1 MTSLPMRDY
10 YFRQFEHDGA
20 DAPAGRKGRIL
31 SAICQGD
38 TPTRKKLA
46 TEMALRPAT
55 VSDLVMELIHD
66 GLITESRPAQS
77 LQKGR
82 PEILLAPA
90 PGRLCAVIFHFVSH
104 TMHCAVVDLAG
115 TLLFETT
122 KQVHADKI
130 DKQEFIH
137 VLSSLAAKCT
147 AHIPGT
153 AKLCGYA
160 LSLPGIVDEPGKRWV
175 YSAYWPKLS
184 DFDLS
189 KVSESLGQDVIVRK
203 NLNCELRARTSRRET
218 LRTGKTLLIHWGIGI
233 GAAFA
238 SNGRELVFTEGFGE
252 IGHCVLDPLST
263 VKCKCGMVG
272 CMEAEAGLW
281 ALATGSKN
289 QSIPINEQKFE
300 DYLQNCTDK
309 AFLDRPVLL
318 MAHTLRNLS
327 LTLMPDEIVLTGPF
341 VQCPETF
348 QRLTDKFELI
358 FPEGSLVRKGRKP
371 KIVSGRRSKSD
382 ELVGAASDL
391 FRPEI
396 GALCRI

>member
-1 MTSLPMRDY
+1 MTSLPMSDY

-20 DAPAGRKGRIL
+20 DAPAGRKGRIF

-38 TPTRKKLA
+38 APTRKKLA
-46 TEMALRPAT
+46 TDMALRPAT

-115 TLLFETT
+115 TILFETT
-122 KQVHADKI
+122 EQVQADKI
-130 DKQEFIH
+130 DKQGFID
-137 VLSSLAAKCT
+137 VLSSLAGKCT
-147 AHIPGT
+147 AHIPGS
-153 AKLCGYA
+153 ARQCGYA

-184 DFDLS
+184 NFDLS
-189 KVSESLGQDVIVRK
+189 EVSDTLGHDIIVRK
-203 NLNCELRARTSRRET
+203 NLNCELRARTSRRKS
-218 LRTGKTLLIHWGIGI
+218 LGTGKTLLIHWGIGI
-233 GAAFA
+233 GAAFI
-238 SNGRELVFTEGFGE
+238 SNDRELVLTEGFGE

-263 VKCKCGMVG
+263 VSCKCGMIG

-281 ALATGSKN
+281 ALATMSQD

-300 DYLQNCTDK
+300 DYLQDCTDK
-309 AFLDRPVLL
+309 SFLQRPLLL
-318 MAHTLRNLS
+318 MAHTLRNLT

-348 QRLTDKFELI
+348 RRLTERFELI
-358 FPEGSLVRKGRKP
+358 FPEGALVRKGRKP

-391 FRPEI
+391 FRTEI
-396 GALCRI
+396 GTLCRI

>member
-1 MTSLPMRDY
+1 MTSLPMSDY

-20 DAPAGRKGRIL
+20 DVPAGRKGRIL

-46 TEMALRPAT
+46 ADMALRPAT

-77 LQKGR
+77 PQKGR

-90 PGRLCAVIFHFVSH
+90 PSRLCAVVFHFVSH
-104 TMHCAVVDLAG
+104 TIHCAVVDLAG
-115 TLLFETT
+115 TFLFETT
-122 KQVHADKI
+122 EQVHADKI
-130 DKQEFIH
+130 DKQDFIE
-137 VLSSLAAKCT
+137 VLAGLAEKC
-147 AHIPGT
+147 AQHIPGS

-175 YSAYWPKLS
+175 FSAYWPKLS

-189 KVSESLGQDVIVRK
+189 RLPENLGHDVIVRK
-203 NLNCELRARTSRRET
+203 NLNCELRARTSRRER
-218 LRTGKTLLIHWGIGI
+218 LSNGKTLLIHWGIGI
-233 GAAFA
+233 GAAFT
-238 SNGRELVFTEGFGE
+238 SNGKELVFTEGFGE

-263 VKCKCGMVG
+263 VNCKCGLIG
-272 CMEAEAGLW
+272 CVEAEAGLW
-281 ALATGSKN
+281 ALATGSQN

-300 DYLQNCTDK
+300 DYLQGRSDK
-309 AFLDRPVLL
+309 AFLKRPLLL

-348 QRLTDKFELI
+348 QLLTDKYDRI
-358 FPEGSLVRKGRKP
+358 FPEGTLISKGRKP
-371 KIVSGRRSKSD
+371 NIVSGRRSKND

-396 GALCRI
+396 GSLCRI

>member
-1 MTSLPMRDY
+1 MTSLPMSDY

-20 DAPAGRKGRIL
+20 DAPAGRKGRIF

-38 TPTRKKLA
+38 APTRKKLA
-46 TEMALRPAT
+46 TDMALRPAT

-82 PEILLAPA
+82 PEILLTPA
-90 PGRLCAVIFHFVSH
+90 PGRLCAVIYHFVSH
-104 TMHCAVVDLAG
+104 TVHCAVVDLAG
-115 TLLFETT
+115 TILFETT
-122 KQVHADKI
+122 EQVQADKI
-130 DKQEFIH
+130 DKKGFID
-137 VLSSLAAKCT
+137 VLSSLAGKCT
-147 AHIPGT
+147 AHIPGS
-153 AKLCGYA
+153 ARQCGYA

-189 KVSESLGQDVIVRK
+189 EVSDTLGHDVIVRK
-203 NLNCELRARTSRRET
+203 NLNCELRARTSRRKS
-218 LRTGKTLLIHWGIGI
+218 LGTGKTLLIHWGIGI
-233 GAAFA
+233 GAAFI
-238 SNGRELVFTEGFGE
+238 SNDRELVLTEGFGE

-263 VKCKCGMVG
+263 VSCKCGMIG

-281 ALATGSKN
+281 ALATMSQD

-300 DYLQNCTDK
+300 DYLQDCTDK
-309 AFLDRPVLL
+309 SFLQRPLLL
-318 MAHTLRNLS
+318 MAHTLRNLT

-348 QRLTDKFELI
+348 RRLTERFELI
-358 FPEGSLVRKGRKP
+358 FPESALVRKGRKP

-391 FRPEI
+391 FRTEI
-396 GALCRI
+396 GTLCRI

>member
-1 MTSLPMRDY
+1 MTSLPMSGY

-31 SAICQGD
+31 SAICQGGA
-38 TPTRKKLA
+38 PTRKKLA
-46 TEMALRPAT
+46 TDMGLRPAT

-66 GLITESRPAQS
+66 GLITESRPEQS
-77 LQKGR
+77 SQKGR
-82 PEILLAPA
+82 PEILLTPA
-90 PGRLCAVIFHFVSH
+90 PGRLCAVVFHFVSH
-104 TMHCAVVDLAG
+104 TMHCALVDLAG
-115 TLLFETT
+115 TLLFETK
-122 KQVHADKI
+122 KQLQADKI
-130 DKQEFIH
+130 EKKGFIEE
-137 VLSSLAAKCT
+137 LSSLAKKCA
-147 AHIPGT
+147 AHIPVS

-189 KVSESLGQDVIVRK
+189 KVSERLGQGVIVRK
-203 NLNCELRARTSRRET
+203 NLNCELRARTSRREN
-218 LRTGKTLLIHWGIGI
+218 LGTGKTLLIHWGIGI
-233 GAAFA
+233 GAAFI
-238 SNGRELVFTEGFGE
+238 SNGRELVLTEGFGE

-263 VKCKCGMVG
+263 ANCKCGMIG

-281 ALATGSKN
+281 ALATMSEN

-300 DYLQNCTDK
+300 NYLQDCTDK
-309 AFLDRPVLL
+309 AFLERPLLL

-341 VQCPETF
+341 VQCAETF
-348 QRLTDKFELI
+348 QRLTDRFELI
-358 FPEGSLVRKGRKP
+358 FPEGSLVRKGRNP

-391 FRPEI
+391 FRTEI
-396 GALCRI
+396 GALCPI